1 MALRK
6 LLTKR
11 LLDGVKTP
19 VPAVTSLEQTIVP
32 PNTSNTNFHREYLSS
47 PDSSKNSGVFRRF
60 LPRRAVHHSGTAKI
74 PEFLS
79 LPVGEKLREKLKGI
93 NNITGE
99 RFRDLSLSSSPATIT
114 GSEFTVEDARKI
126 LRASQMEKLKAK
138 LRNIPENSVSY
149 SEFLRIC
156 VESCENHEQGVE
168 FAKILDES
176 GNVIVLGNVVYLR
189 PEQVY
194 FEFTHFFSRPLITSL
209 PQYYLFIYLLI
220 H

>member
-19 VPAVTSLEQTIVP
+19 VPAVTSLEQAIVP

-194 FEFTHFFSRPLITSL
+194 FEFRSFFSRPLS
-209 PQYYLFIYLLI
+209 F
-220 H
+220 